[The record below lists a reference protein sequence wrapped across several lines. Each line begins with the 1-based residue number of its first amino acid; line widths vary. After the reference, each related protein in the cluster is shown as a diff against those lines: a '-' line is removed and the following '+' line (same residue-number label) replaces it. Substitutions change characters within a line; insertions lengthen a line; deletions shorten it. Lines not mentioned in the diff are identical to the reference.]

1 LPQKGK
7 TNGTMRSCLRIN
19 TGHSSQGKGNTV
31 TAVNVR
37 KVVKKKISCVSICFF
52 FFFVREI
59 KIN

>member
-37 KVVKKKISCVSICFF
+37 RVVKKKSVVFPFVSSSFL
-52 FFFVREI
+52 
-59 KIN
+59 

>member
-37 KVVKKKISCVSICFF
+37 RVVKKKKSVVFPFVSSSFL
-52 FFFVREI
+52 
-59 KIN
+59 